1 MLVHELDPIDPLAA
15 VECLSELPN
24 LTFLD
29 SAMPHDTLGRYS
41 YIAAD
46 PFGSFVVQGG
56 EASWN
61 GCRVSGDPL
70 AALKQLVA
78 AYAQKP
84 IPGLPPF
91 QGGAAGY
98 FSYDFGRILERLR
111 EPAVRDEVC
120 PQAVLHFYD
129 TVLAFDHLLGRCW
142 LISGEVGPGEVMPCQ
157 GQADARGERMLALL
171 KRPRPEAGA
180 LARSLFAPVV
190 PGDWTSNFTRES
202 HAAAVRRVV
211 EHILA
216 GDIFQANIA
225 QRFTAALPHS
235 FNSWA
240 FYRRLRALNPAPF
253 AAYLQYG
260 ETIIA
265 SSSPERFL
273 MMGER
278 GEVEARPIKGTAAR
292 AKDPE
297 KDRRQADAL
306 LASEKDRAENL
317 MIVDLLRNDLSRV
330 CRPHSVH
337 APVLCGLESYASV
350 HHLVSVVT
358 GVLENGMD
366 AVDLI
371 RACFPGGSVTGAP
384 KVRAMDVITE
394 IEGHARGIYCGS
406 IAYLGFNGYADSNIA
421 IRTVSI
427 AGGRAVFQ
435 VGGGITALSDP
446 AAEYEETLAKAE
458 RIFQAFGI
466 TPLPG
471 AA

>member
-1 MLVHELDPIDPLAA
+1 MLVQELDLIDPLEA

-29 SAMPHDTLGRYS
+29 SAMRHPSLGRYS
-41 YIAAD
+41 YVATD

-56 EASWN
+56 KASWN
-61 GCRVSGDPL
+61 GRRLDGDPL
-70 AALKQLVA
+70 AALKKLMT
-78 AYAQKP
+78 AQAHKP
-84 IPGLPPF
+84 VLGLPPF
-91 QGGAAGY
+91 QGGAAG
-98 FSYDFGRILERLR
+98 FFAYDFGRVLERLSA
-111 EPAVRDEVC
+111 PSIDEQNC
-120 PQAVLHFYD
+120 PQAILHFYD

-142 LISGEVGPGEVMPCQ
+142 LLSSEVGPGDVMPCR
-157 GQADARGERMLALL
+157 GRGSARRERILALL
-171 KRPRPEAGA
+171 KRRRLGPGGA
-180 LARSLFAPVV
+180 LSCSPIAR
-190 PGDWTSNFTRES
+190 GEWTSNFTS
-202 HAAAVRRVV
+202 GSYAAAVRRVV

-225 QRFTAALPHS
+225 QRFTAELPPS

-240 FYRRLRALNPAPF
+240 FYRRLRTLNPAPF

-260 ETIIA
+260 DMTIA

-273 MMGER
+273 MTTEQ

-292 AKDPE
+292 AKDSIE
-297 KDRRQADAL
+297 DRRQADAL

-358 GVLENGMD
+358 GVLENGVN
-366 AVDLI
+366 AIDLI

-384 KVRAMDVITE
+384 KLRAMDVITE
-394 IEGHARGIYCGS
+394 TERHARGIYCGS
-406 IAYLGFNGYADSNIA
+406 ILNLGFNGCADSNIA
-421 IRTVSI
+421 IRSISI
-427 AGGRAVFQ
+427 AGGKAVFQ

-458 RIFQAFGI
+458 RIFQAFDI
-466 TPLPG
+466 APLPG
-471 AA
+471 VA